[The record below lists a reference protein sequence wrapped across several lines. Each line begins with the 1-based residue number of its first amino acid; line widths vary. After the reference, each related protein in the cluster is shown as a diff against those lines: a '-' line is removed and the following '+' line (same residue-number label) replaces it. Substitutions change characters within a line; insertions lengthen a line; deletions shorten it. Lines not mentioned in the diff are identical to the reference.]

1 MALTKKQKSLGDALI
16 DSMGNITTAIGSAGV
31 KLQDFQKWIKISEF
45 KEIYDTA
52 IQIQKDQ
59 ALAQFM
65 MLIDSGDR
73 AAIIEYQK
81 MQRQSEGLG
90 EDKRVKRETMR
101 VLIESQETKSNCIK
115 EYCQI
120 FKCTK
125 SGADDQFDNVVAE
138 YGLETPHQRS
148 KRKKAQK
155 DNSLAERFE
164 AGKLTEIEMYS
175 SMLSKALY
183 DSENAEYPSE
193 RSKAR
198 ADVISIN
205 QRLDEINERIRRE
218 AESDDQ
224 NIFNKLD
231 AVLAGVTPGEIDAL
245 KQKINSNRLGLSEV
259 DE

>member
-16 DSMGNITTAIGSAGV
+16 DSMGNITTAIGAAGV
-31 KLQDFQKWIKISEF
+31 TLQDFQQWLKISEF

-73 AAIIEYQK
+73 AAVIEYQK

-90 EDKRVKRETMR
+90 EDKRVKREVMR

-115 EYCQI
+115 EYCQV

-125 SGADDQFDNVVAE
+125 SAADDQFDNVVAE
-138 YGLETPHQRS
+138 FGLETPHQRA
-148 KRKKAQK
+148 KRKKSQK

-164 AGKLTEIEMYS
+164 AGNLTEIEMYS

-218 AESDDQ
+218 AESDNTNLVD
-224 NIFNKLD
+224 KLD
-231 AVLAGVTPGEIDAL
+231 AALSGSTPKDVAKLKMDLLAGPLAI
-245 KQKINSNRLGLSEV
+245 EV
-259 DE
+259 D